1 MATIYTTA
9 GEGKVVD
16 IIDGTATSPVDLGTG
31 NSFIGWG
38 TGTTTAAKGDTALET
53 ESAESRVAAT
63 VTQASASVNQW
74 LALITSASSQTISE
88 AGLLDASTGGT
99 LIVHGDFTGIVLSN
113 GDKIEFTITLEQ
125 Q

>member
-9 GEGKVVD
+9 GEGKVVN
-16 IIDGTATSPVDLGTG
+16 IIDGTASSPTDLGTS
-31 NSFIGWG
+31 NRFIGWG

-53 ESAESRVAAT
+53 EAAESLVAAT
-63 VTQASASVNQW
+63 VSQPSASINQW
-74 LALITSASSQTISE
+74 LAVITSASGQTISE
-88 AGLLDASTGGT
+88 AGLLDASSGGT
-99 LIVHGDFTGIVLSN
+99 LIIHGDFTGIVLSN